1 MPSQPMAFFARELD
15 LDLLVVVLKKFPAH
29 SLMFDPQSFPW
40 LPVQLFDR
48 VVEGVQRDV
57 DVLEDFMP
65 VPV

>member
-1 MPSQPMAFFARELD
+1 MAFFAKGLD
-15 LDLLVVVLKKFPAH
+15 LDLLKNLLVVVLKKFPAH

-40 LPVQLFDR
+40 LPVQLLHR